1 MPSNNITEDRLPKKK
16 ATKLRPLEE
25 NIADLVKTVEF
36 ISAKRY
42 DELLTN
48 QKNLEAVNDG
58 LLKEKS
64 KMKFLMI

>member
-25 NIADLVKTVEF
+25 KIADLVKTVEF
-36 ISAKRY
+36 ISAKY

-48 QKNLEAVNDG
+48 QKNIEAVNDG

-64 KMKFLMI
+64 KMNFLMI